1 MKIDVSDVKAKALRL
16 IGIANELLAMA
27 RQFEQDDASEKLLAL
42 AADSEAIEPRSEHRD
57 HPLWV
62 ELAREHYRNRRRRD
76 KIFATE
82 TLFGEPAWDILLDL
96 FVAAKEGRRVSV
108 MSACIGAAVPS
119 TTALRWISALEREG
133 LLTRE
138 DDPDDARRTYVL
150 LTPAGYTAMVDY
162 FDAASRTLKPAVLAK
177 LNGLH
182 EPLFDPRETFS
193 RSDERRDD
201 DRSAGRALHALLQ
214 QRRA

>member
-27 RQFEQDDASEKLLAL
+27 RLFEEDDASEKLLSL
-42 AADSEAIEPRSEHRD
+42 AAVNTTVAPRSEHGD
-57 HPLWV
+57 HPLWA

-82 TLFGEPAWDILLDL
+82 TLFGEPAWDIMLDL
-96 FVAAKEGRRVSV
+96 FIAAKENRRVSV

-119 TTALRWISALEREG
+119 TTALRWISALERED
-133 LLTRE
+133 LLSRE

-150 LTPAGYTAMVDY
+150 LTPRGYAAMVDY

-177 LNGLH
+177 LNRLH
-182 EPLFDPRETFS
+182 EPLPEPRGLPMRHE
-193 RSDERRDD
+193 EQG
-201 DRSAGRALHALLQ
+201 APALLG
-214 QRRA
+214 QRCA